1 MNRILLSLVLLSISS
16 WPLVAM
22 QGYTHDQ
29 KAFELGN
36 ELGITMGHRIGYA
49 FGYVTAKAPG
59 WTLGAGQVGLGGAAL
74 GVSATCLYN
83 FMNIPKNNRSE
94 ILNNQPLKNAL
105 GHGALAAL
113 ITMPVSCIL
122 IFKGIKNIWN
132 T

>member
-1 MNRILLSLVLLSISS
+1 
-16 WPLVAM
+16 M
-22 QGYTHDQ
+22 QGHTHNQ

-59 WTLGAGQVGLGGAAL
+59 WTFGAGQLGLGGAAL
-74 GVSATCLYN
+74 GVSAACIYN
-83 FMNIPKNNRSE
+83 LMNISE
-94 ILNNQPLKNAL
+94 KEKTKISNNQPLSQAL
-105 GHGALAAL
+105 GLGATAAL
-113 ITMPVSCIL
+113 ITIPVSCIL